1 MKNIQTINL
10 LVPIFLIVGQFLI
23 PEISFG
29 QDNQKISTQLNDY
42 GLTTTTLLTEPTIAE
57 DHSDHEHEHTHFS
70 NPTPSSLI
78 RIGDKIS
85 LTYDFQ
91 QAHSFDLT
99 SGVISYNGVP
109 IMFSAYKSI
118 SADSNGTEEIAITD
132 EVFLGTKETLIA
144 DFDQDGDLDIVFEST
159 NGGFFITENELP
171 SSFDNS
177 TNLLS
182 DKNHSLAEWEDTIEF
197 SLRENGLTG
206 VETLQ
211 IGNFSVSSDGLHL
224 GKSEFQ
230 DLDLSSIEDIG
241 EPTNPP
247 GPSPE
252 WDFWVNRTLDGITFG
267 WEDSPNSG
275 YSLNLYNGEDMIY
288 YGGHPAEYAEVNFS
302 EFGLNGNEPLRG
314 EFWEYG
320 LNGEFIR
327 ATPKFVLFPDFNNQ
341 IFRVF
346 IDQKWSETNNQ
357 GTLEGF
363 TIRWDEDR
371 TGSVLGM
378 DLFHPGGGP
387 FPGPNGDPGDDRMF
401 FKKGTRIGEIHGNW
415 SEVFIDVSLSDYNLT
430 GNELLEGVFWEFDE
444 EDESEIANSGSF
456 FISLSEWTGIPSSAY
471 VPETL
476 EGVKLR
482 ISEVSNAQPFELD
495 DDRPTLD
502 PSTDYTVPIL
512 YPVPVYTERIVTLGK
527 YDPSTQSGSAMVD
540 DIAAYYTYSKS
551 DNIGKLKLSWIM
563 GGNDH
568 EEENDSQDDS
578 NNTRRLDMVTESSE
592 LEYKMYFDADDFG
605 YGSGT
610 FNSIY
615 ESNNFDL
622 EFEII
627 EYGFP
632 VHTFT
637 NSEVMELI
645 GLSVDL
651 PISDDI
657 SPLDLGGTFALH
669 YSGGPNGEPQGYLE
683 PVYEVLG
690 SGVFYETLEPED
702 SLGVDLINYP
712 GYAAEDFVA
721 KLPIVGYKFYQ
732 SSFSLPRK
740 AREYL
745 EIHYRNEDGSPTSYW
760 EEEREIMDMMMGT
773 TFVELVAYMES
784 GIEVIFNPDGSFKRE
799 YDPWG
804 HIIQEFDAKLS
815 FNPLASSWGTDGKFT
830 LDGQTTG
837 ASPAHVCVRKADDNG
852 SEHGSILYQVS
863 LLNDRVGEDMDPILS
878 QFDLANTDLPA
889 GTSVSLT
896 FNYEEYD
903 PKYLIVS
910 GAEVI
915 RYRNKLPSWD
925 GSPGSFTIQA
935 KTVKPVAS
943 SSNENDSIGSTFG
956 ISIQMG
962 GERYYGGAI
971 FETNVIPLDVGPAV
985 NTSPMDR
992 VFSFSLN
999 GKVGVSTAV
1008 RALMPKSQFNTQ
1020 LGIYEMSEVKA
1031 AIADE
1036 NGVISFIAGSRSTAP
1051 AESGAD
1057 VGSAFQRIP
1066 HEGNEPAYQDPLGNF
1081 GSMMPVANDPSMDHY
1096 LLNDLDF
1103 GIEEVGNAFVGNF
1116 DQSIA
1121 YDPGSI
1127 LIDGN
1132 TTYIALEGIEAGTAL
1147 SNSQFWQPID
1157 ENDLLADEF
1166 SIDNYVDPVTLLDY
1180 GVNYSDPTIPLSVV
1194 PNTHVDSHLAVNSDD
1209 DPLKGISQRNG
1220 LDHDYLMSASPH
1232 DLLSSGQISYED
1244 FEILLD
1250 FEASVNAPAE
1260 IHITDANRRGHNAV
1274 ASENLGGKIS
1284 QFDFNGDEYADSLLE
1299 ISFVADIFPG
1309 EVQIG
1314 DPFDDPLA
1322 GVNPDELPVISGV
1335 VSNSSG
1341 KPISE
1346 FGIYVFSA
1354 PDGIQGFWEPAIV
1367 YEYTY
1372 PGNGVFEISVMPGE
1386 YYVEAWGHDPSTAK
1400 MYKAQIYGD
1409 NGTPALLSVVD
1420 GNSSKSNINFFLEE
1434 EYSPAFIHGNISS
1447 KLEGLNLALGNL
1459 YAGLELTPVKLDQ
1472 NKTKLTDYP
1481 LFTLNVNFDGS
1492 ITGDV
1497 PIGDYLVELS
1507 SYGSPMDLDT
1517 TVYWSIKE
1525 GENIFD
1531 PLVVNVK
1538 KEFRVTGRV
1547 VDQAGDVVWA
1557 DVVFVNPLDK
1567 DDIHWPSWNPMTEVL
1582 SETPSIEPVETLAGS
1597 YSVSIPEGNYKIM
1610 AQDYSGLY
1618 KNGYYGGTNFEN
1630 APVVTVDEN
1639 KDLINI
1645 TMQSGSVSTLTLR
1658 LENNESEPI
1667 SGAWINVYDAFDE
1680 YSMFYPQTREANEGN
1695 YSLIIPEG
1703 AYKIQVSAPSYK
1715 SFFMVRDATGNIG
1728 WKDSYWQVAST
1739 VTAKEGNATDL
1750 GVAVLEKNE
1759 IEDWMLYDMLW
1770 LETDETDEAEED
1782 KFVGNILEGIVQTDK
1797 GENVPSAR
1805 IIVRTADYLIEV
1817 NHVLSKSDG
1826 TFKVENLPDGD
1837 WIVYAEPSEEFQDYR
1852 SSNENRD
1859 PITLQ
1864 GGELKKDVSLLLQG
1878 ANVSGRVMYPENGKA
1893 TALADA
1899 HVWVFEDMDGDKV
1912 PDFND
1917 WFVEEDDNFE
1927 EDFVFTDDRGFFSF
1941 NLQQGVSYSMKL
1953 DLPGRLAALSPDPI
1967 SFTVTDEKIK
1977 IGNAIRLDWKAAGST
1992 ADMFDIQKRLKGRD
2006 TWESLFDSEE
2016 EKLTAGS
2023 TSYVDNSVLPGKSYE
2038 YRVFETENNKT
2049 EPLKDEYLRV
2059 SPPVFYLTPPS
2070 KTVKGG
2076 VLNAD
2081 TNKTISGAMIEAWRT
2096 EGEGWATTTS
2106 SNDGSYEL
2114 TLGSGEWEISV
2125 YRPYGKPVSWVYD
2138 GTPTR
2143 VFFKEDSSVESI
2155 SIDRFIVSEM
2165 GNGKVTGSVKI
2176 PEGITAAQISQ
2187 YVYVDVY
2194 DPMGRGDWANPDAE
2208 GKFQVPLQ
2216 PGEYELTIWV
2226 DPVLEG
2232 YGSPDGRSLRV
2243 GKKNVPVGELELVK
2257 LDSKITGTLT
2267 TSSGNPLIGVEV
2279 WAWSEEGGWASDFTN
2294 TKGAYTLDVAPGR
2307 WEVGYEIPMATDGSE
2322 PPYLS
2327 MPPKKVRIKG
2337 NNQTKELDLK
2347 VRDASASV
2355 SGVVLVK
2362 QDVLDSNGTKTGTKD
2377 VPVVDLDAWVYAIKL
2392 SDDSAL
2398 EDGFQEVVAEVPL
2411 SQFGTF
2417 SFPSFPGSYSLGIWL
2432 PPGSDYAEP
2441 AEKVYRIEMD
2451 GTKPQLFEANSDKPT
2466 DKATFIL
2473 TPVTST
2479 LTGVFKDGS
2488 EPLKGL
2494 IGEVHAM
2501 RTDADGWQFTPI
2513 EENNGTYSMT
2523 LPAGDWIIDYYIE
2536 DDKFGRSYPNH
2547 SQDLQRKTIVDGF
2560 NSLDFDFSTVEK
2572 ISSSISGIVR
2582 DENGKDLNGSSVY
2595 VWVFREETD
2604 QLSEYWNEVETGVEG
2619 NFTIPILPGG
2629 SYEVGIYLTEELRIA
2644 GYMDSPIQDFRLK
2657 MDDNLTDVEFK
2668 LVKPSTENF
2677 ISGLATDSTGR
2688 PLVEAFIYAMTY
2700 DGLEAEA
2707 PTDQNGAFKI
2717 LVPGGNIW
2725 QLGAEYSEIN
2735 ESGEETFYF
2744 TEYNIDIDLRS
2755 SEIVENVDLVLK
2767 QPDFI
2772 IPDGTSVSFDPSS
2785 DFVTLL
2791 PDGTELMIPGGA
2803 ANVSEGIKSVR
2814 LVVTPNVKGLSRDA
2828 SVKTANYGY
2837 SIELFD
2843 NKGKKVEGQFK
2854 KDVVITIPVDLQSA
2868 KDNDLDLSNI
2878 EGKYYSSTK
2887 GTWESAKTSTWD
2899 KNNSKL
2905 TLTTDHFSDYVVASN
2920 SDNSELVEK
2929 GNSTQINKTSS
2940 GSVVKDWYHS
2950 DWLGSFYD
2958 AGNNWIYHFQL
2969 GWLYTKKESTEN
2981 FWFFDSD
2988 LGWLWTGPS
2997 YFDLSSDSK
3006 SFLYSQSLGGWLH
3019 FKLDGSTRKFYQYS
3033 TDKWILSDKTET
3045 SAP

>member
-1 MKNIQTINL
+1 M
-10 LVPIFLIVGQFLI
+10 
-23 PEISFG
+23 
-29 QDNQKISTQLNDY
+29 
-42 GLTTTTLLTEPTIAE
+42 
-57 DHSDHEHEHTHFS
+57 
-70 NPTPSSLI
+70 
-78 RIGDKIS
+78 
-85 LTYDFQ
+85 
-91 QAHSFDLT
+91 
-99 SGVISYNGVP
+99 
-109 IMFSAYKSI
+109 
-118 SADSNGTEEIAITD
+118 
-132 EVFLGTKETLIA
+132 
-144 DFDQDGDLDIVFEST
+144 
-159 NGGFFITENELP
+159 
-171 SSFDNS
+171 
-177 TNLLS
+177 
-182 DKNHSLAEWEDTIEF
+182 
-197 SLRENGLTG
+197 
-206 VETLQ
+206 
-211 IGNFSVSSDGLHL
+211 
-224 GKSEFQ
+224 
-230 DLDLSSIEDIG
+230 
-241 EPTNPP
+241 
-247 GPSPE
+247 
-252 WDFWVNRTLDGITFG
+252 
-267 WEDSPNSG
+267 
-275 YSLNLYNGEDMIY
+275 
-288 YGGHPAEYAEVNFS
+288 
-302 EFGLNGNEPLRG
+302 
-314 EFWEYG
+314 
-320 LNGEFIR
+320 NGEFIR

-371 TGSVLGM
+371 AGSVLGM

-482 ISEVSNAQPFELD
+482 ISEVSNAQSFELD

-610 FNSIY
+610 FNSRY
-615 ESNNFDL
+615 ETNNFDL

-632 VHTFT
+632 VHAFT

-645 GLSVDL
+645 GLSVG
-651 PISDDI
+651 DDI
-657 SPLDLGGTFALH
+657 SYPDLSGTFALH

-732 SSFSLPRK
+732 NSFSLPRK

-760 EEEREIMDMMMGT
+760 EEEREVMDMMMGT

-852 SEHGSILYQVS
+852 SEHGSILYQIS

-2441 AEKVYRIEMD
+2441 A
-2451 GTKPQLFEANSDKPT
+2451 
-2466 DKATFIL
+2466 
-2473 TPVTST
+2473 
-2479 LTGVFKDGS
+2479 
-2488 EPLKGL
+2488 
-2494 IGEVHAM
+2494 
-2501 RTDADGWQFTPI
+2501 
-2513 EENNGTYSMT
+2513 
-2523 LPAGDWIIDYYIE
+2523 
-2536 DDKFGRSYPNH
+2536 
-2547 SQDLQRKTIVDGF
+2547 
-2560 NSLDFDFSTVEK
+2560 
-2572 ISSSISGIVR
+2572 
-2582 DENGKDLNGSSVY
+2582 
-2595 VWVFREETD
+2595 RE
-2604 QLSEYWNEVETGVEG
+2604 S
-2619 NFTIPILPGG
+2619 
-2629 SYEVGIYLTEELRIA
+2629 
-2644 GYMDSPIQDFRLK
+2644 
-2657 MDDNLTDVEFK
+2657 
-2668 LVKPSTENF
+2668 
-2677 ISGLATDSTGR
+2677 
-2688 PLVEAFIYAMTY
+2688 
-2700 DGLEAEA
+2700 
-2707 PTDQNGAFKI
+2707 
-2717 LVPGGNIW
+2717 
-2725 QLGAEYSEIN
+2725 
-2735 ESGEETFYF
+2735 
-2744 TEYNIDIDLRS
+2744 
-2755 SEIVENVDLVLK
+2755 
-2767 QPDFI
+2767 
-2772 IPDGTSVSFDPSS
+2772 
-2785 DFVTLL
+2785 
-2791 PDGTELMIPGGA
+2791 
-2803 ANVSEGIKSVR
+2803 
-2814 LVVTPNVKGLSRDA
+2814 
-2828 SVKTANYGY
+2828 
-2837 SIELFD
+2837 
-2843 NKGKKVEGQFK
+2843 
-2854 KDVVITIPVDLQSA
+2854 
-2868 KDNDLDLSNI
+2868 
-2878 EGKYYSSTK
+2878 
-2887 GTWESAKTSTWD
+2887 
-2899 KNNSKL
+2899 
-2905 TLTTDHFSDYVVASN
+2905 
-2920 SDNSELVEK
+2920 
-2929 GNSTQINKTSS
+2929 
-2940 GSVVKDWYHS
+2940 
-2950 DWLGSFYD
+2950 
-2958 AGNNWIYHFQL
+2958 
-2969 GWLYTKKESTEN
+2969 
-2981 FWFFDSD
+2981 
-2988 LGWLWTGPS
+2988 
-2997 YFDLSSDSK
+2997 
-3006 SFLYSQSLGGWLH
+3006 
-3019 FKLDGSTRKFYQYS
+3019 
-3033 TDKWILSDKTET
+3033 LSD
-3045 SAP
+3045 